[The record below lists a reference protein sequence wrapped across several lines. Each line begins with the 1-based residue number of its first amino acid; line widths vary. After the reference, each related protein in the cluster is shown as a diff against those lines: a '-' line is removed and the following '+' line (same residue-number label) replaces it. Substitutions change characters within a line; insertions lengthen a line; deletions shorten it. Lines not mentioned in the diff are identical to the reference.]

1 MAVYTLISGKWFSW
15 AKIKKKKKKIQASGE
30 IIYGSGK
37 N

>member
-15 AKIKKKKKKIQASGE
+15 AKIKKKKIQASGE